1 MVYKNG
7 KRVVKQTGIL
17 VPRGALTKESVYGKI
32 KVLERNRP
40 LKQLLISPE
49 EIVDAAVRDIIID
62 ALKQNGND
70 QKKTLNYLK
79 KHPVVVNGR
88 EVKAAD
94 CYTERFVIKTD
105 IKTLKCKDVES
116 IVDEGVKRAVRRRM
130 EECGNNDSAFQKS
143 LVDRPVYVDKNN
155 RYPVYTVR
163 LFDSWRADAVAPV
176 RKDLSGRPIGYA
188 AKRNN
193 HHVAL
198 YKSSGG
204 EIHEIVVPFWVAV
217 LRCRY
222 NLPIVIETP
231 DDVWDDIAGRS
242 DEIPEEVLATLPQPG
257 WKLFMSMQQNEMF
270 ILGLT
275 DEEFMDAI
283 SEDNKALLTAHLYRV
298 QKLATVN
305 YYFRLH
311 TQTTV
316 DAKNELVDKE
326 SRMLYVVQSM
336 KTLSLLNPIKV
347 RINYLGEIIPI

>member
-1 MVYKNG
+1 M
-7 KRVVKQTGIL
+7 
-17 VPRGALTKESVYGKI
+17 
-32 KVLERNRP
+32 
-40 LKQLLISPE
+40 
-49 EIVDAAVRDIIID
+49 
-62 ALKQNGND
+62 
-70 QKKTLNYLK
+70 
-79 KHPVVVNGR
+79 
-88 EVKAAD
+88 
-94 CYTERFVIKTD
+94 
-105 IKTLKCKDVES
+105 
-116 IVDEGVKRAVRRRM
+116 
-130 EECGNNDSAFQKS
+130 
-143 LVDRPVYVDKNN
+143 
-155 RYPVYTVR
+155 
-163 LFDSWRADAVAPV
+163 
-176 RKDLSGRPIGYA
+176 
-188 AKRNN
+188 
-193 HHVAL
+193 
-198 YKSSGG
+198 
-204 EIHEIVVPFWVAV
+204 PFWDAV